1 MSVFDANN
9 LARLLHVTVS
19 NVSLVECAKCANI
32 PRSLREV
39 LCSRKFAL
47 QITQSFD
54 MVYEPLEPMLY
65 NREA

>member
-1 MSVFDANN
+1 MSVFNAND

-39 LCSRKFAL
+39 LCSLNFAL

-54 MVYEPLEPMLY
+54 MVYKPLEPMLY
-65 NREA
+65 NCEA